1 MVTYAFVPTATAAA
15 LTIDPWHALGDP
27 TRRRVLA
34 AVVDGPRSV
43 TAIADG
49 LPVSRPAVSQHLKV
63 LLDAGLVVAQP
74 EGRQRLYSVRRA
86 GLDPVRRGLESF
98 WGGTLTN
105 LKHLAEQ
112 TYDRPHDP
120 SQEQP

>member
-1 MVTYAFVPTATAAA
+1 VPTATAP
-15 LTIDPWHALGDP
+15 TIDPWHALGDP

-34 AVVDGPRSV
+34 AVVDSPRSV
-43 TAIADG
+43 TAIAAG
-49 LPVSRPAVSQHLKV
+49 LPVTRPAVSQHLKV
-63 LLDAGLVVAQP
+63 LLDAGLVDAQP

-86 GLDPVRRGLESF
+86 GLDPVRRELESF

-105 LKHLAEQ
+105 LKRLAEE
-112 TYDRPHDP
+112 TYRPPHP

>member
-1 MVTYAFVPTATAAA
+1 MSAATAP
-15 LTIDPWHALGDP
+15 TIDPWHALGDP

-34 AVVDGPRSV
+34 AVVDSPRSV

-63 LLDAGLVVAQP
+63 LLDAGLVEARP
-74 EGRQRLYSVRRA
+74 EGRQRLYSIRRA
-86 GLDPVRRGLESF
+86 GLDPVRRELESF
-98 WGGTLTN
+98 WGGTLTAF
-105 LKHLAEQ
+105 KQIAEQ
-112 TYDRPHDP
+112 TYRQPHDP